1 MAGGVDEVDEEAVA
15 VLLTLLLD
23 EGQIGVR
30 HLEVHGDGGGLDGD
44 AALLLVLAGV
54 GGPRLAGLG
63 RGDDAGLGQERV
75 RQGGLA
81 VVHVGDHG
89 HVADVVLLVHDPTDL
104 VDREIHL
111 EDAKTEHEKL
121 HRTFAFRYVQQLC
134 SNYQPCIS
142 PTMFQVVRSFPELQ
156 ETSEA
161 ARAQLPNSATA
172 IMSLS

>member
-111 EDAKTEHEKL
+111 EDAKKYMRNCTVPSLSGMYSSFVLIINLASLLPCFKL
-121 HRTFAFRYVQQLC
+121 FVPFR
-134 SNYQPCIS
+134 NYKRLP
-142 PTMFQVVRSFPELQ
+142 RRRELNCL
-156 ETSEA
+156 T
-161 ARAQLPNSATA
+161 AQLPS
-172 IMSLS
+172 